1 MIFGCTYGFA
11 RIQRFRHIHSCSK
24 SFAVARACF
33 FFFFLFHSPQET
45 GRPTW
50 TNTVTGEITIVPP
63 KGMRNI
69 TKMTEDMEK
78 QKELLRAKRAKKRR

>member
-1 MIFGCTYGFA
+1 M
-11 RIQRFRHIHSCSK
+11 
-24 SFAVARACF
+24 
-33 FFFFLFHSPQET
+33 
-45 GRPTW
+45 
-50 TNTVTGEITIVPP
+50 TGEITIVPP